1 MNAYLTC
8 DRIEE
13 RRWVNQQIQDE
24 KDKWIDDRAQEF
36 ISMFP
41 DKPLLMSSLFLPKEA
56 QLALTGDKAEEA
68 YNDYIS
74 AIAYARAEEEWERKF
89 SPCPF

>member
-1 MNAYLTC
+1 MNAYLTY

-13 RRWVNQQIQDE
+13 RRWVKQQLQDE
-24 KDKWIDDRAQEF
+24 KEKWIDDRAQEL
-36 ISMFP
+36 IDMFP
-41 DKPLLMSSLFLPKEA
+41 ARPLLMSSIFLPEEA
-56 QLALTGDKAEEA
+56 QLALIGDKAEEA

-74 AIAYARAEEEWERKF
+74 AIAYARADEEWERKF